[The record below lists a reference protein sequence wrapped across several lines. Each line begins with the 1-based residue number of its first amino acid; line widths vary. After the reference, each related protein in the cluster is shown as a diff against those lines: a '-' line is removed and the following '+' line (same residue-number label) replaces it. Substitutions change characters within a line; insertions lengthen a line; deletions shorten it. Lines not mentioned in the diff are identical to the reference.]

1 MAPADRSPAGSA
13 TARRAAAG
21 VAAAGMAAMAVAA
34 SDTAGPASD
43 TAGRGSAGG
52 REEAGGAH
60 DEPPGVDEL
69 FRRLAACQG
78 CERAAVR
85 QELVLAWMPMAR
97 RLARRYRDRGEFA
110 EDLEQVA
117 AVGLIKAVDGF
128 DPALGHAFATY
139 AVPTIDGELKRHFRD
154 YTWPVHVPRSVKEKR
169 ARVRSAIQQM
179 ETSVSRGAPP
189 PSELAA
195 RTGLA
200 EEDVCT
206 ALSAMTSYA
215 PLSLDA
221 PAGSGREQSV
231 AETTGA
237 PDPALDAVIDREATV
252 LFLRFFRDMKQREI
266 AAALGMSQMHVSRL
280 LNTTCEQIRNT
291 VLETS
296 A

>member
-1 MAPADRSPAGSA
+1 
-13 TARRAAAG
+13 
-21 VAAAGMAAMAVAA
+21 
-34 SDTAGPASD
+34 
-43 TAGRGSAGG
+43 
-52 REEAGGAH
+52 
-60 DEPPGVDEL
+60 
-69 FRRLAACQG
+69 
-78 CERAAVR
+78 
-85 QELVLAWMPMAR
+85 
-97 RLARRYRDRGEFA
+97 
-110 EDLEQVA
+110 
-117 AVGLIKAVDGF
+117 
-128 DPALGHAFATY
+128 
-139 AVPTIDGELKRHFRD
+139 
-154 YTWPVHVPRSVKEKR
+154 VHVPRSVKEKR

-221 PAGSGREQSV
+221 PAGSGREQSI

-237 PDPALDAVIDREATV
+237 PDPALDAVIDREAARPQLRALPEREATV